1 METLIEYDYE
11 LVIWPDNIKE
21 KDINDMVLSDPKFDI
36 LKIINKYTF
45 SGLEAKL
52 KLANWKLI

>member
-21 KDINDMVLSDPKFDI
+21 KDINDMI
-36 LKIINKYTF
+36 LVGFKIKYLKNNKQEYLF
-45 SGLEAKL
+45 WFGS
-52 KLANWKLI
+52 